1 MKSHYLLPLILISSL
16 SYATPSA
23 LQNKDVVISPLSLQ
37 KEKRG
42 DAEMYILTGV
52 VKNISGYSLKNI
64 NIMIN
69 TYKDG
74 KVADASSDTAFC
86 VNKDEEW
93 ISKFYLQSNS
103 KPDSYRV
110 VTIETD
116 VDQDDKD
123 DLYPCRQ
130 SKIIPINKT
139 H

>member
-42 DAEMYILTGV
+42 DAEVYILTGT

-116 VDQDDKD
+116 VAQDDKD

>member
-1 MKSHYLLPLILISSL
+1 MKLHYLLPLILISSL

-42 DAEMYILTGV
+42 DAEVYILTGV

>member
-1 MKSHYLLPLILISSL
+1 MKSHYLLPFILISSL

-23 LQNKDVVISPLSLQ
+23 LQNKNVVISPLSLQ

-42 DAEMYILTGV
+42 DAEVYILTGT

-116 VDQDDKD
+116 VAQDDKD

>member
-42 DAEMYILTGV
+42 DAEVYILTGV

>member
-1 MKSHYLLPLILISSL
+1 
-16 SYATPSA
+16 
-23 LQNKDVVISPLSLQ
+23 
-37 KEKRG
+37 
-42 DAEMYILTGV
+42 
-52 VKNISGYSLKNI
+52 KNISGYSLKNI